1 MAQDTEVY
9 RFFGHPME
17 RYNQDSTSRK
27 GPGMAVDHVPGKQYP
42 EQYRKDTADFVMA
55 SGRTIKQCAADL
67 GINDKTLSNWVA
79 DRKRELGVEGT
90 ARLKPAEP
98 KADPELAAAR
108 RRIKELEL
116 ENDFLRR
123 AAAYFAKGLA

>member
-1 MAQDTEVY
+1 
-9 RFFGHPME
+9 
-17 RYNQDSTSRK
+17 
-27 GPGMAVDHVPGKQYP
+27 MAVDHVPGKQYP

-67 GINDKTLSNWVA
+67 GVNEKTLGGWVA
-79 DRKRELGVEGT
+79 DRKRELGMEGT
-90 ARLKPAEP
+90 ARLKAAEP

-108 RRIKELEL
+108 RHIRKLEL

>member
-1 MAQDTEVY
+1 
-9 RFFGHPME
+9 
-17 RYNQDSTSRK
+17 
-27 GPGMAVDHVPGKQYP
+27 MAVDHVPGKQYP

-90 ARLKPAEP
+90 ARPTPSSRPRGGAS
-98 KADPELAAAR
+98 R
-108 RRIKELEL
+108 SWSSRTI
-116 ENDFLRR
+116 F
-123 AAAYFAKGLA
+123 

>member
-1 MAQDTEVY
+1 
-9 RFFGHPME
+9 
-17 RYNQDSTSRK
+17 
-27 GPGMAVDHVPGKQYP
+27 MAVDHVPGKQSP
-42 EQYRKDTADFVMA
+42 EQDRKDTADFVMA

-67 GINDKTLSNWVA
+67 GVNDKTLSNWVA

-123 AAAYFAKGLA
+123 AVAYFAKGLA

>member
-1 MAQDTEVY
+1 
-9 RFFGHPME
+9 
-17 RYNQDSTSRK
+17 
-27 GPGMAVDHVPGKQYP
+27 MAVDHKRGAVYP

-55 SGRTIKQCAADL
+55 CGKTIKQCAADL
-67 GINDKTLSNWVA
+67 GVNDKTLSNWVA
-79 DRKRELGVEGT
+79 DRKRELGTGGT
-90 ARLKPAEP
+90 ARLKPAGD

-108 RRIKELEL
+108 RRIKELEM

>member
-1 MAQDTEVY
+1 
-9 RFFGHPME
+9 
-17 RYNQDSTSRK
+17 
-27 GPGMAVDHVPGKQYP
+27 MAVDHVPGKQYP
-42 EQYRKDTADFVMA
+42 EQYRKGTADFVMA
-55 SGRTIKQCAADL
+55 GGRTIKQCAADL

-108 RRIKELEL
+108 RRIKEPGL

>member
-1 MAQDTEVY
+1 
-9 RFFGHPME
+9 
-17 RYNQDSTSRK
+17 
-27 GPGMAVDHVPGKQYP
+27 MAVDHVPGKQYP

-55 SGRTIKQCAADL
+55 SGRTTRQCAADL
-67 GINDKTLSNWVA
+67 GINDKALSNWAA

-108 RRIKELEL
+108 RRFKEP
-116 ENDFLRR
+116 
-123 AAAYFAKGLA
+123 GLGNGF

>member
-1 MAQDTEVY
+1 
-9 RFFGHPME
+9 
-17 RYNQDSTSRK
+17 
-27 GPGMAVDHVPGKQYP
+27 MAVDHKRGAVYP

-67 GINDKTLSNWVA
+67 GVNDKTLSNWVA

>member
-1 MAQDTEVY
+1 
-9 RFFGHPME
+9 
-17 RYNQDSTSRK
+17 
-27 GPGMAVDHVPGKQYP
+27 MAVDHVPGKQYP
-42 EQYRKDTADFVMA
+42 EQCRKDTADFVMA
-55 SGRTIKQCAADL
+55 SGRAIKQCAADL

-98 KADPELAAAR
+98 KADPELADAR

>member
-1 MAQDTEVY
+1 
-9 RFFGHPME
+9 
-17 RYNQDSTSRK
+17 
-27 GPGMAVDHVPGKQYP
+27 MAVDHKRGAVYP

-55 SGRTIKQCAADL
+55 SGRTIKQCAADP
-67 GINDKTLSNWVA
+67 GVNDRTLSNWVA

>member
-1 MAQDTEVY
+1 MAD
-9 RFFGHPME
+9 GHK
-17 RYNQDSTSRK
+17 R
-27 GPGMAVDHVPGKQYP
+27 GAVYP

-55 SGRTIKQCAADL
+55 SGKTIKQCAADL
-67 GINDKTLSNWVA
+67 GVNDKTLSNWVA